1 MPQHFFFIIETSEK
15 LKYFFTFA
23 LMMKEILYNDDIQI
37 VLDAFNKKEYHAFEH
52 IYNLLYKDLYY
63 YANALYKETV
73 IDYRDV
79 IQDVFMD
86 VWRDKTRKFDSILG
100 LKTFLF
106 VVIRNKFR
114 MYYKHMKVVERANSI
129 IAEDQD
135 LFIVQA
141 AEAEIFSIV
150 PTALNM
156 LPSECA
162 KVMKL
167 FIEGHDVD
175 EIAKMLNKQ
184 PSTIYRQRSD
194 ALAILR
200 KKLPK
205 NQYLS
210 FIYHCIQI
218 GI

>member
-1 MPQHFFFIIETSEK
+1 MI
-15 LKYFFTFA
+15 
-23 LMMKEILYNDDIQI
+23 KEMLDDNDLQI
-37 VLDAFNKKEYHAFEH
+37 VLDAFNKKEYCAFEQV
-52 IYNLLYKDLYY
+52 YNLLYKDLYY
-63 YANALYKETV
+63 YASSLYKDTV
-73 IDYRDV
+73 VDYRDV
-79 IQDVFMD
+79 IQDVFLD

-114 MYYKHMKVVERANSI
+114 MYYKHMKVVERANNI

-141 AEAEIFSIV
+141 AEAEIFSII

-167 FIEGHDVD
+167 FLEGHNVD
-175 EIAKMLNKQ
+175 EIAEMLNKQ

-200 KKLPK
+200 NKLPK

-210 FIYHCIQI
+210 FIYYCIQI